1 MKITRLRVNK
11 KGKIEIIPMIDVM
24 FFLLATFIIASLS
37 MQYYQG
43 IAVNLSQGQA
53 EKISQ
58 EQTITISIT
67 KDNLVYV
74 NKNKVELTNL
84 DDEINRLYP
93 QQDLSEK
100 IILLACDKDSK
111 QGIATQVMLLISK
124 AGGQHFSIITQP

>member
-84 DDEINRLYP
+84 VDEINRLYP

-124 AGGQHFSIITQP
+124 VGGQHFSIITQP

>member
-1 MKITRLRVNK
+1 MKITRLRISK

-53 EKISQ
+53 EIIGQ

-84 DDEINRLYP
+84 VDEINRLYP
-93 QQDLSEK
+93 QQDLAEK

-111 QGIATQVMLLISK
+111 QGIATQVMLEVSK
-124 AGGQHFSIITQP
+124 IGGQHFSIITQP

>member
-1 MKITRLRVNK
+1 MKITRLRISK

-84 DDEINRLYP
+84 VDEINRLYP
-93 QQDLSEK
+93 QQDLAEK

-111 QGIATQVMLLISK
+111 QGIATQVMLEVSK
-124 AGGQHFSIITQP
+124 IGGQHFSIITQP

>member
-67 KDNLVYV
+67 QDNLIFV

-84 DDEINRLYP
+84 VDEINKLYP
-93 QQDLSEK
+93 NQDLSEK

>member
-1 MKITRLRVNK
+1 MKIKRIRVNK

-43 IAVNLSQGQA
+43 ISVNLSQGQA

-67 KDNLVYV
+67 KDNLIYV
-74 NKNKVELTNL
+74 NKNEVELSNIVN
-84 DDEINRLYP
+84 EINRLYHN
-93 QQDLSEK
+93 QDLSEK

-111 QGIATQVMLLISK
+111 QGIATQVMLMISK